1 MSTVEVITVAAS
13 AREREIERANSE
25 KSRILADANQA
36 FADAIR
42 PIVDSRE
49 MTVEQIATHAGINR
63 ARVYEL
69 LRLYPPSSEYIAK
82 QLGGRR

>member
-1 MSTVEVITVAAS
+1 MSAVEVITVAAS
-13 AREREIERANSE
+13 AREREIERANGE

-49 MTVEQIATHAGINR
+49 MTVDQVAAHAGINR

-69 LRLYPPSSEYIAK
+69 LRLYPPSAEHVAE